1 MKAQQQLPRWAT
13 VMGSTMLTLVLAL
26 AASDEPRPLGSR
38 LGGTATRGVD
48 RHNALSFSTAVEAP
62 RLGVALGYERRIH
75 RFISAGA
82 QLEYAIPKD
91 GYGHLQGLTETVALS
106 LWAPRAFR
114 GFYVQ
119 ASTSVAESVLAAQ
132 PRFTAVTVAPGVAG
146 GLRWRFG
153 RTFFIGAQLGL
164 RWAMRVRNDTAVC
177 THAVA
182 CPATRTGPVVRAAFD
197 VGFTF

>member
-1 MKAQQQLPRWAT
+1 
-13 VMGSTMLTLVLAL
+13 MGSTMLTLVLAL